1 MLKSTIN
8 AFSIAFYRSIVL
20 AFISLLIMWFW
31 YSGLMIHHIWD
42 SPFNYKAADPIY
54 YLLDSLW
61 ISKLVLY
68 NSNSALLFD
77 GLLVVS
83 LLASLVFYKNL
94 FFVRLTAILLLVYQV
109 LLNTKMGYHAHHLF
123 ALHFALVPFWVK
135 PKHFVPAFM
144 LARNLACLTYFTA
157 GFFKLYHGAWLSM
170 ESFSAVLS
178 NQHAAYFYFNPNA
191 LRTIISQWIIQHP
204 FVGLLFFGTSMLL
217 QLSFFIGF
225 WTRKYDKWFVI
236 GIVVFHLMDWF
247 LMNLGVFLSMIS
259 LVWLF
264 LYQINQ
270 HKTTKSI

>member
-1 MLKSTIN
+1 MLKSKIN
-8 AFSIAFYRSIVL
+8 PTSIQFYKSIL
-20 AFISLLIMWFW
+20 LTFITLLIMWFW
-31 YSGLMIHHIWD
+31 YSGLMIHHVWD

-54 YLLDSLW
+54 YLLDTLW

-68 NSNSALLFD
+68 NSNSALVFD
-77 GLLVVS
+77 GLLIVS
-83 LLASLVFYKNL
+83 LLASLIFPNRL
-94 FFVRLTAILLLVYQV
+94 IFVRFTAVLLLIYHV

-123 ALHFALVPFWVK
+123 ALHFALVPFWVNS
-135 PKHFVPAFM
+135 KHFVPAF
-144 LARNLACLTYFTA
+144 LLSRNLACLTYFTA

-178 NQHAAYFYFNPNA
+178 NQHAAYFYFNPNT
-191 LRTIISQWIIQHP
+191 LRTIISQWIIQNP
-204 FVGLLFFGTSMLL
+204 SVGLLFFGTSMLL

-225 WTRKYDKWFVI
+225 WTKKYDKLLVM

-270 HKTTKSI
+270 HKTAKSI

>member
-1 MLKSTIN
+1 
-8 AFSIAFYRSIVL
+8 
-20 AFISLLIMWFW
+20 
-31 YSGLMIHHIWD
+31 MIHHIWD

-123 ALHFALVPFWVK
+123 ALHFALLPFWLK

-264 LYQINQ
+264 LYQINL

>member
-20 AFISLLIMWFW
+20 AFITLLIMWFW

-83 LLASLVFYKNL
+83 LLASLVFYKNQ

-123 ALHFALVPFWVK
+123 ALHFALLPFWVK

-178 NQHAAYFYFNPNA
+178 NQHAAYFYFNPKA
-191 LRTIISQWIIQHP
+191 LRTIISQLITQNP

-225 WTRKYDKWFVI
+225 WTRKYDKWFVL

-247 LMNLGVFLSMIS
+247 LMNLGIFMGMCIMSY
-259 LVWLF
+259 LF
-264 LYQINQ
+264 LLP
-270 HKTTKSI
+270 KSLFKDLRA